1 MHKKDALT
9 LNDLISLFSIIGVSV
24 SLIMLVGVAGAVDCD
39 SITLFEGTK
48 KIVIWLIV
56 MALSVIGLAKVERDE
71 EDIYDRL

>member
-1 MHKKDALT
+1 MHKDELS
-9 LNDLISLFSIIGVSV
+9 LNDLISLFSIIGVLV

-39 SITLFEGTK
+39 SITLFEGAK